1 MKLGQ
6 FLKEE
11 MAPLW
16 AAHCT
21 KNFSQSTPMPKWL
34 FLGKETQAAQNLHE
48 DRVSAEEK
56 GPNETVKRKF
66 LTQNSL
72 GFSPRFW
79 SQYYPRDGICLS
91 L

>member
-11 MAPLW
+11 MTPLW

-21 KNFSQSTPMPKWL
+21 KNFSQSTLMPKWL

-48 DRVSAEEK
+48 DRVTAEEK
-56 GPNETVKRKF
+56 GPKETVK
-66 LTQNSL
+66 NSDPEFSGVFPIL
-72 GFSPRFW
+72 GASFSPVME
-79 SQYYPRDGICLS
+79 SVCLFE
-91 L
+91 